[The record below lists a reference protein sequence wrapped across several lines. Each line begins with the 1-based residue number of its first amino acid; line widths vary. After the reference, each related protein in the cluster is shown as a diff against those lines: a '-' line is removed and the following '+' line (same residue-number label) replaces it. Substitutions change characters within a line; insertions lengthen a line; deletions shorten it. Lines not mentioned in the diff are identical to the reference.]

1 MSHLPYWDQLTRLKL
16 YSLERRRERYQ
27 IIYTWR
33 IIDGQ
38 VPNFDCTP
46 IQSYKNPRRGREC
59 RVPTI
64 SPSATCAIQTIRFS
78 SLPSKGPR
86 LFNVLP
92 KHLRDMSGCST
103 ERFKGELDR
112 YLETIPDEPFI
123 PGLTQYRRCDSNS
136 VIDWEKSPNLHQQNN
151 QLQETNYP
159 ELDEVV
165 TTWWPVGF
173 QEHYWVIPSEWVHW
187 SAFCSYSLS
196 TQCEFLSSKLQI
208 YMHALHFSAERSYS
222 IQQTEDYMEKRNVC
236 NENEL
241 DNIFRGYPAKR
252 ALSVMRKHGG

>member
-1 MSHLPYWDQLTRLKL
+1 MSNTAPSRADPVVVFPLGRRCPPQETSQPHPPPYWDQLTRLKL
-16 YSLERRRERYQ
+16 YSLEHRRERYQ

-33 IIDGQ
+33 IIEGQ

-46 IQSYKNPRRGREC
+46 IQSYKNPRPGREC

-78 SLPSKGPR
+78 SLPVKGPR

-112 YLETIPDEPFI
+112 YLETIPDEPLI

-136 VIDWEKSPNLHQQNN
+136 VIDWAKSPYLHQQNN

-173 QEHYWVIPSEWVHW
+173 HEHYRVSEWVLQFFMDIGY
-187 SAFCSYSLS
+187 SQGYSYQLP
-196 TQCEFLSSKLQI
+196 QW
-208 YMHALHFSAERSYS
+208 FSARMWYLHCWCTGDTSLAICY
-222 IQQTEDYMEKRNVC
+222 
-236 NENEL
+236 
-241 DNIFRGYPAKR
+241 GYRP
-252 ALSVMRKHGG
+252 